1 MLDQWCQECS
11 TESNESSLSWNY
23 IGEAGGGSRSQEHAL
38 TSTDGSQNPWYG
50 VFEDAIHSL
59 GMKMEPRVFPAATD
73 SRFLRALGIRALGFS
88 PMRSCEI
95 MLHENDE
102 YIPESTYLEGISV
115 YVSLIEALGSKGK
128 EMDGDASQHG
138 V

>member
-1 MLDQWCQECS
+1 MLNQWCQECS
-11 TESNESSLSWNY
+11 AKSDESSLSWSY
-23 IGEAGGGSRSQEHAL
+23 IGEAGGGLQKHAL
-38 TSTDGSQNPWYG
+38 TSTDNIHNPWYG
-50 VFEDAIHSL
+50 VFERAIHSL

-88 PMRSCEI
+88 PMRSTEI

-102 YIPESTYLEGISV
+102 YIPESTFLEGIMV
-115 YVSLIEALGSKGK
+115 YVALIEALGSQGA
-128 EMDGDASQHG
+128 EIEGDVAQNG